1 MDTVEGQ
8 APVNAKG
15 DKPVTHGRVLP
26 GPHRQPKA
34 RGWGRTGEGRASHRL
49 CGEDLL
55 FPS

>member
-1 MDTVEGQ
+1 MDTVEEQ

-15 DKPVTHGRVLP
+15 DEPVTHGRVLP